1 MQYAY
6 KVQFTTTGPA
16 QVICGNMDPTTT
28 YHHTILIIAES
39 MQEALDE
46 FNEYSDNLR
55 ENDPK
60 VISVSEPTS
69 IEWMSGCETVI
80 VAE

>member
-1 MQYAY
+1 
-6 KVQFTTTGPA
+6 
-16 QVICGNMDPTTT
+16 
-28 YHHTILIIAES
+28 